1 MSDKYY
7 EEIKGLLIS
16 NEIYKKVKDYS
27 NNRSDVETYYNVGK
41 IIIEAQGGETRAKY
55 GKGLIK
61 EYSKRL
67 IVELNDKKYSY
78 RNLMNMRKFYLL
90 FRDRKVNAL
99 RSQLSWSHY
108 RELLSIKNTE
118 EIIYYINL
126 ATHNNLGY
134 RELGIRIK
142 SNEYQRLPIKNKNTL
157 IIEEKANVKDLV
169 PNPILI
175 RNKNNIDIINEKV
188 LHNLI
193 LENIELFLRELG
205 NSFGFIGSEYKIKI
219 GDRYNYIDLLLF
231 NIKFNCYVV
240 VELKVTEFKVEYIS
254 QVKKYMNYIDKNVK
268 EQNNNN
274 TIGIII
280 CKRENKF
287 VIEYCSDDRI
297 AIRKYEII

>member
-27 NNRSDVETYYNVGK
+27 KNRSDVETYYNVGK